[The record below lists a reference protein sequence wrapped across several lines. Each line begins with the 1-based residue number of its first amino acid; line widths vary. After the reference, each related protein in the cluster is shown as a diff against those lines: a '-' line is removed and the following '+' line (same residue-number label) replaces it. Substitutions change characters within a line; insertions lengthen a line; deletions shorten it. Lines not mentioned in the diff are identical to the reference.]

1 MTTSDILP
9 QLLQLSRND
18 QLIIT
23 DALLRAL
30 HNEKPETREQFM
42 AELDHRVEDMKD
54 HPESAILWDDLDEEL
69 ENL

>member
-23 DALLRAL
+23 DALLHAL
-30 HNEKPETREQFM
+30 HFEKPETREEFM
-42 AELDHRVEDMKD
+42 GELDRRVDDMKD